1 MIKKL
6 KQYCAMDINDLNDE
20 EIIGIFYEKQLQKKN
35 KKELR
40 IEKSNQEKSNILYV
54 KWKSYDKSFK
64 NRIKA

>member
-1 MIKKL
+1 
-6 KQYCAMDINDLNDE
+6 MDINDLNGE